1 MIQIVLDS
9 EMSFFKLSWMILKDF
24 GSLNDLAFKCFS
36 LRSISTNEF
45 DFKGFRLFRF
55 ESFLILRDSWSFFDS
70 KNYLDFWFFKQFFKD
85 LVF

>member
-36 LRSISTNEF
+36 LRSISTKDRNIM
-45 DFKGFRLFRF
+45 
-55 ESFLILRDSWSFFDS
+55 SLIL
-70 KNYLDFWFFKQFFKD
+70 KVLDCLGLNHF
-85 LVF
+85 